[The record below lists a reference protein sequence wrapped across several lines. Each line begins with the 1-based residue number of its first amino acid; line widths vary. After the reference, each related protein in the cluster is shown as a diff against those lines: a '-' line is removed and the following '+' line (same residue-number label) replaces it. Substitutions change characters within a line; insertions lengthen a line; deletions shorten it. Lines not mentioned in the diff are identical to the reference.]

1 MLIAKLAN
9 KTLPTALLLVA
20 VALVAIPIMTIAITA
35 ASGSFEVIASI
46 AHSVLPRYIS
56 TTIWILLGTG
66 VGCLFWGVACAAI
79 VTWYQFPARRIF
91 CWALALPLAIPA
103 YVTGFVYTQ
112 FAENPLVGALGI
124 EIRSG
129 VGLVL
134 LFSFALFP
142 YVFLLTI
149 ASLNRQSQRIFEA
162 GRMLGFSPRK
172 NLLRIALPSARPAIV
187 AGCTLAMLEALND
200 FGTVQMFALETIST
214 AIYEVWWLYSD
225 KAAAAQIALIT
236 LLFVIALLLGERATR
251 RKQGYEQAG
260 YSQAVYT
267 QTTQQLEN
275 KIQKLK
281 GAKAVFAFCFCL
293 TPLAIGFI
301 IPCLFL
307 IYETIY
313 SHIHDWSQ
321 ALSLWRSYASSA
333 ANSLL
338 VAGSAA
344 VATTALGFAVVL
356 LCRNTER
363 KGVKISVKNRVLMML
378 AGSGYA
384 MPGTMLAM
392 GTLIFVLYL
401 QKAMSLKES
410 LILNSALMLVFVYMA
425 RFLTI
430 ALSGAESAAIRLTSS
445 ITDAAKV
452 IGMTH
457 LKIIRRIHLPLL
469 RGDLIAVALIVFI
482 DGTKELSATFLLRSF
497 DFDTLAT
504 QVYEFMR
511 EEQFAKA
518 APGALMITMLG
529 IAAIILLA
537 SWAQKRGSTTRLR
550 IFR

>member
-1 MLIAKLAN
+1 MLITKFIN
-9 KTLPTALLLVA
+9 KSLPTALLLVA
-20 VALVAIPIMTIAITA
+20 VALVAIPIMTIVITA
-35 ASGSFEVIASI
+35 ASGSIEVIASI
-46 AHSVLPRYIS
+46 AKSVLPRYIT
-56 TTIWILLGTG
+56 TTIGILLGTG
-66 VGCLFWGVACAAI
+66 LGCLFWGVTCAAI
-79 VTWYQFPARRIF
+79 VTWYRFPARRIF

-103 YVTGFVYTQ
+103 YVTGFLYTQ
-112 FAENPLVGALGI
+112 FAESPIMIALGI

-129 VGLVL
+129 LGLIL
-134 LFSFALFP
+134 LFSFTLFP

-149 ASLNRQSQRIFEA
+149 ASLTRQSQRTFEA
-162 GRMLGFSPRK
+162 GRILGLSPK
-172 NLLRIALPSARPAIV
+172 QNLIRIALPIARPAIV

-200 FGTVQMFALETIST
+200 FGTVQIFALETIST

-236 LLFVIALLLGERATR
+236 LVFVIALLLSERATR
-251 RKQGYEQAG
+251 RRQGYAQTG
-260 YSQAVYT
+260 YP
-267 QTTQQLEN
+267 QTNQQIEN
-275 KIQKLK
+275 KIAKLK
-281 GAKAVFAFCFCL
+281 GAKAVLAFCFCL

-301 IPCLFL
+301 IPCLLL

-313 SHIHDWSQ
+313 SQLQDWSR
-321 ALSLWRSYASSA
+321 AIVLWKSYASSA
-333 ANSLL
+333 YNSLI

-344 VATTALGFAVVL
+344 IATTALGFTVIL
-356 LCRNTER
+356 LCRNTEK
-363 KGVKISVKNRVLMML
+363 KGNAISKKKRALLTL

-401 QKAMSLKES
+401 QRLIPFKEN
-410 LILNSALMLVFVYMA
+410 LILNGTLMLVFVYTA

-452 IGMTH
+452 IGMTN
-457 LKIIRRIHLPLL
+457 LKIVKRIYMPLL

-504 QVYEFMR
+504 RVYEFMR
-511 EEQFAKA
+511 EEQYAKA
-518 APGALMITMLG
+518 APGALIITMLG
-529 IAAIILLA
+529 VVAIILLA
-537 SWAQKRGSTTRLR
+537 SWAQKRSSTTGLRL
-550 IFR
+550 FR